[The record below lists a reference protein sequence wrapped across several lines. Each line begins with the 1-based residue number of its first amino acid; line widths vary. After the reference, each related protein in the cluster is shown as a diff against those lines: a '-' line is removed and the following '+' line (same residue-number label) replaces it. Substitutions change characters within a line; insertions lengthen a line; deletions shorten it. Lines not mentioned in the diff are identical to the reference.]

1 MGTQFF
7 IVLSL
12 LLASVVFLLL
22 LLASG
27 EELDGFRD
35 LLGSGHLHCAAYD
48 GVRL

>member
-12 LLASVVFLLL
+12 LLASVVFVLL

-27 EELDGFRD
+27 EELDGEKGDRHD
-35 LLGSGHLHCAAYD
+35 AK
-48 GVRL
+48 